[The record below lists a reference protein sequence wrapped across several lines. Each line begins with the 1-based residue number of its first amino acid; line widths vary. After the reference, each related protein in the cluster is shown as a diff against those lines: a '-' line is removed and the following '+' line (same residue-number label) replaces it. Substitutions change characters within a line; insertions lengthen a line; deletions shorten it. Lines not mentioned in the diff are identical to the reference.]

1 MKHTK
6 GFLLSL
12 FVLFAGLITGCKE
25 QPKEKQTFAI
35 GDQTFLL
42 NDKPITI
49 KAAEIHYTRIPGE
62 YWEHRIELC
71 KALGM
76 NTICIY
82 AFWNIHEQEP
92 GKFDFK
98 GQNDIAAFCKLAQKH
113 GMYIMLRPGPYVCSE
128 WEMGGLPWWLLK
140 KEDIQLR
147 SNDPYFLE
155 RTQLFMNEIGKE
167 LADLQVTR
175 GGNIIMVQVENEYG
189 SYATDK
195 EYIANIRD
203 AVREAGF
210 TEVPLF
216 QCDWSSNFLNNALD
230 DLVWTV
236 NFGTGANIDEQ
247 FKTLK
252 EVRPNTPLMCS
263 EFWSGWFD
271 HWGRKHE
278 TRDAE
283 TMVEGLRDMLD
294 RNISFSLYMTHGG
307 TTFGH
312 WGGAN
317 SPAYSA
323 MCSSYDYDAPIS
335 EAGWTTPKYFML
347 RELLAGYMD
356 EGEVQTDVP
365 AALPIIEIPA
375 FELNEVAALF
385 DNLPQPVESEDIKP
399 MEQFNQGWGTIL
411 YRTTLPATEAGT
423 TLYIT
428 EVHDWAQVYVNGQ
441 LIGRLDR
448 RRGENSLK
456 LPACAAG
463 SQLDILVEAM
473 GRVNFDK
480 DIHDRK
486 GITEK
491 VELIT
496 PDSKTEL
503 KNWQVYSFPVD
514 YAFAK
519 DKKYVKGSKQDA
531 PAFYRAT
538 FDLDQTGDVFLDMQT
553 WGKGL
558 VWVNGK
564 AMGRFWEIGPQQT
577 LFMPGCWLKK
587 GKNEIIVLDL
597 LGPQE
602 AVVTGITEPILDM
615 LRAEAPMTHRKAG
628 ESLDL
633 SGEKALASGNFKPG
647 NGWQDVL
654 FDAPVQTR
662 FFCLEALNAQDGK
675 ERASIAEFNLLGE
688 NGKPV
693 SRQHWQIGYADS
705 EETNGGNFTAD
716 KIYDLQES
724 TFWNTARGD
733 SYPHQLVIDLREDVI
748 ITGFS
753 YLPRAEENYPGMI
766 KEYKAYTKME
776 PFTIKK

>member
-1 MKHTK
+1 MKHVRTIVAALAAMSVIS
-6 GFLLSL
+6 F
-12 FVLFAGLITGCKE
+12 TGCKNTTN
-25 QPKEKQTFAI
+25 EKHSFAI
-35 GDQTFLL
+35 GDKTFLL
-42 NDKPITI
+42 DEQPFTI
-49 KAAEIHYTRIPGE
+49 KAAEIHYTRIPAE
-62 YWEHRIELC
+62 YWEHRIKLC

-92 GKFDFK
+92 GKFDFS

-140 KEDIQLR
+140 KEDIRLR
-147 SNDPYFLE
+147 SNDPYFME
-155 RTQLFMNEIGKE
+155 RTALFMNQIGKE

-195 EYIANIRD
+195 EYIAAIRD
-203 AVREAGF
+203 AVRKSGF
-210 TEVPLF
+210 TDVPLF

-247 FKTLK
+247 FKKLK

-283 TMVEGLRDMLD
+283 TMVSGLKDMLD

-317 SPAYSA
+317 SPSYSA

-335 EAGWTTPKYFML
+335 EAGWTTPKYYKL
-347 RELLAGYMD
+347 RELLANYMP
-356 EGEVQTDVP
+356 EGEVQAEVP
-365 AALPIIEIPA
+365 EAFSVIEIPA
-375 FELNEVAALF
+375 FELTGVAEVF
-385 DNLPQPVESEDIKP
+385 SNLPEPVQSEKIKP
-399 MEQFNQGWGTIL
+399 MEQFNQGWGSIL
-411 YRTTLPATEAGT
+411 YRTTLPAVAEGT
-423 TLYIT
+423 TLWIT
-428 EVHDWAQVYVNGQ
+428 EVHDWAQVYADGK

-448 RRGENSLK
+448 RRDQNSLK
-456 LPACAAG
+456 LPALPAG
-463 SQLDILVEAM
+463 TQLDILVEAM

-480 DIHDRK
+480 AIHDRK

-496 PDSKTEL
+496 DNNKTEL
-503 KNWQVYSFPVD
+503 TGWQVYSLPVD

-519 DKKYVKGSKQDA
+519 NKAFKPGKKVDG
-531 PAFYRAT
+531 PAYYRAT
-538 FDLDQTGDVFLDMQT
+538 FELNQTGDVFLDMQT

-597 LGPQE
+597 LGPKE
-602 AVVTGITEPILDM
+602 ATISGIKEPILDM
-615 LRAEAPMTHRKAG
+615 LRAEAPLTHRKEG

-633 SGEKALASGNFKPG
+633 SGEKAIKSGALKAG
-647 NGWQDVL
+647 NGWQEVL
-654 FDAPVQTR
+654 FSSPVKAHY
-662 FFCLEALNAQDGK
+662 FCLEALDAQNGKDNA
-675 ERASIAEFNLLGE
+675 AIAEFYLIGE
-688 NGKPV
+688 DGKPL
-693 SRQHWQIGYADS
+693 SRQHWQIAYADS
-705 EETNGGNFTAD
+705 EETRGGNYTAD

-724 TFWNTARGD
+724 TYWSTKRGD
-733 SYPHQLVIDLREDVI
+733 AYPHQLVIDLREDV
-748 ITGFS
+748 TVAGFR
-753 YLPRAEENYPGMI
+753 YLPRAEEGFPGMI
-766 KEYKAYTKME
+766 KGYKAYTKME
-776 PFTIKK
+776 PFKIKK